1 MVRLVKNAT
10 FRRAT
15 PPAYG
20 GRGRPPTRG
29 TLVRPLPRTYRD
41 QVLPATPPDRVATW
55 REDSLLLRAAVW
67 TDLRRSDADADRH
80 TFAVFASHDPR

>member
-1 MVRLVKNAT
+1 MRASALALLQEEGATRYVVRLAKNAT

-29 TLVRPLPRTYRD
+29 AVVRPLPRTYRGRPI
-41 QVLPATPPDRVATW
+41 PATPP
-55 REDSLLLRAAVW
+55 SLP
-67 TDLRRSDADADRH
+67 D
-80 TFAVFASHDPR
+80 TF